1 MMPTLVPAAARTMTL
16 FEVFARERRPLTN
29 SELARLLDLPESS
42 CSDLVHTL
50 IDCGFL
56 MRGTQSRKVY
66 PTRRLSGIARDIDL
80 NDPLLN
86 ALKEACDSLR
96 DQTGET
102 ALCARLES
110 RFVRVLCVSE
120 GNHPLRYTSSPGGKL
135 SIHVSAMGKALLAQL
150 PPEEASR
157 QIKSIPLR
165 PLASGT
171 ITDADRFEEEI
182 ENVRQQGWAMTEH
195 EGGED
200 LGALAVTGRVE
211 GELVAISV
219 AGPVSRLRTQ
229 RETYLETLRSI
240 RDASLSGSSLGSAP
254 KPARRGAKA
263 KTVRP

>member
-1 MMPTLVPAAARTMTL
+1 MPTLVPAAARTMTL

-66 PTRRLSGIARDIDL
+66 PTRRLSGLARDIDL

-96 DQTGET
+96 DKTGET
-102 ALCARLES
+102 ALCGRLEN

-120 GNHPLRYTSSPGGKL
+120 GNHPLRYTSVAGGKL
-135 SIHVSAMGKALLAQL
+135 SVHVSAMGKALLAQL
-150 PPEEASR
+150 SPGEASR
-157 QIKSIPLR
+157 QIRLKPLR

-171 ITDADRFEEEI
+171 ITDPDRLEEEV
-182 ENVRQQGWAMTEH
+182 ELVRQRGWAITEN

-200 LGALAVTGRVE
+200 LGALAVTGCID

-219 AGPVSRLRTQ
+219 AGPVSRLRAQ
-229 RETYLETLRSI
+229 RETYLEILNSI
-240 RDASLSGSSLGSAP
+240 RDDSLSGSPPGSTI
-254 KPARRGAKA
+254 KSARRVSRSKA
-263 KTVRP
+263 VNT